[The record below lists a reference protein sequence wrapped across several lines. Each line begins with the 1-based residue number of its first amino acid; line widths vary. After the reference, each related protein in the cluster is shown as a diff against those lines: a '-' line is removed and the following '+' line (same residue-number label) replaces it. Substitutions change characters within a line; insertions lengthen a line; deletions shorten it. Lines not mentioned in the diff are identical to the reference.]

1 VRSLAVLSL
10 HTSPLAQPG
19 AGDGGGMNVYV
30 RELSSA
36 LARAGVDCDVYTRAH
51 RRGLPA
57 TVEVEPGLRVHHV
70 RAGPAA
76 PVAKE
81 DLLELVDAFTDG
93 VLDHLA
99 AIGPP
104 DVLHANYW
112 LSGVAGHALKHR
124 LNLPLVSTFH
134 TLARVKAEAADD
146 GAARAK
152 AEAEVIGCSDAIL
165 ASSEDEAARLEELYD
180 ADPVRIE
187 IVPPGV
193 DHDLFYP
200 GDRAAARASLGLGV
214 DPAAPMLLFVGRI
227 QPLKGADVAVG
238 ALAALAAW
246 PSASLVVVG
255 GPSGPLGP
263 AELRRVRSMVAEDG
277 LSERVRFVP
286 PQPHHDLPAFY
297 RAADVCLVPSR
308 SESFGL
314 VALEAGACGT
324 PVVASAVGGLRTL
337 VVDGATGFLVDGR
350 DPHDYA
356 ACVDLLLRE
365 PDVASSF
372 GTAAVRRAQRYSWSI
387 TAGRLRRLY
396 GDLTARRLVECN

>member
-1 VRSLAVLSL
+1 
-10 HTSPLAQPG
+10 
-19 AGDGGGMNVYV
+19 
-30 RELSSA
+30 
-36 LARAGVDCDVYTRAH
+36 
-51 RRGLPA
+51 
-57 TVEVEPGLRVHHV
+57 
-70 RAGPAA
+70 
-76 PVAKE
+76 
-81 DLLELVDAFTDG
+81 
-93 VLDHLA
+93 
-99 AIGPP
+99 
-104 DVLHANYW
+104 
-112 LSGVAGHALKHR
+112 
-124 LNLPLVSTFH
+124 
-134 TLARVKAEAADD
+134 
-146 GAARAK
+146 
-152 AEAEVIGCSDAIL
+152 
-165 ASSEDEAARLEELYD
+165 
-180 ADPVRIE
+180 
-187 IVPPGV
+187 
-193 DHDLFYP
+193 
-200 GDRAAARASLGLGV
+200 
-214 DPAAPMLLFVGRI
+214 
-227 QPLKGADVAVG
+227 
-238 ALAALAAW
+238 
-246 PSASLVVVG
+246 
-255 GPSGPLGP
+255 
-263 AELRRVRSMVAEDG
+263 MVAEHG